1 MKAFCEGCRDYNEY
15 QIRKIDRIKEI
26 KGAVIQFKEKI
37 AYCSECDNEIFVSE
51 LRDKNLSTIEDEI

>member
-37 AYCSECDNEIFVSE
+37 AYC
-51 LRDKNLSTIEDEI
+51 